1 MNPNRTPL
9 GRRLAALR
17 GEYAV
22 SASAVAASS
31 GIPQTMMTAT
41 ETGDR
46 VADTRAV
53 GAILSL
59 ADVSLIDLERL
70 AALWAAA
77 GLSGQAC
84 HYTLCPSEGCETP
97 AALTALASSRLSP
110 EAWHQIAGIVRG
122 DLDHRCQSPASS
134 HQDAIVEAGGVAYA

>member
-17 GEYAV
+17 GEYGI
-22 SASAVAASS
+22 SASAVAAAS

-53 GAILSL
+53 AAIL
-59 ADVSLIDLERL
+59 AITDVSTPDLERL

-77 GLSGQAC
+77 GQSGQAC
-84 HYTLCPSEGCETP
+84 LYTLCPGEGCEMP
-97 AALTALASSRLSP
+97 AALTALASSKLSP
-110 EAWHQIAGIVRG
+110 EAWHAIAQIVRD
-122 DLDHRCQSPASS
+122 DLDRRCQTPASVDR
-134 HQDAIVEAGGVAYA
+134 DAIVEGGFAHA

>member
-17 GEYAV
+17 GEYGV
-22 SASAVAASS
+22 SASAVSAAS
-31 GIPQTMMTAT
+31 GTLQTMMTAT

-53 GAILSL
+53 AAILSV
-59 ADVSLIDLERL
+59 ADVSLIDIERL

-77 GLSGQAC
+77 GQSGQPCAF
-84 HYTLCPSEGCETP
+84 TLCPVTGCEMP
-97 AALTALASSRLSP
+97 AALTALASSKLSP
-110 EAWHQIAGIVRG
+110 EAWCQIAGIVRD
-122 DLDHRCQSPASS
+122 DLDQRVQTSS
-134 HQDAIVEAGGVAYA
+134 IGHDAIVEAGVAAYA